1 VAGAPR
7 SVLAL
12 LRALPGDLVRR
23 GKRAARTS
31 PGRLAGMLVVVVVL
45 SIVTGVV
52 GAMMVQQKRGKLSDI
67 ASRREPVAAA
77 AHQLYRALA
86 DADAMTVA
94 SFLHGGQD
102 PDKLYAR
109 YEHDIQSA
117 GRSLAVVGSDFAAGD
132 RSARILRRI
141 TGNLPVYTGLIE
153 RAYANQRQGFPVGA
167 AYLHEA
173 YLLMQNKLL
182 LPASKLF
189 KAEKDRLAAEQDEA
203 DGFPWWTA
211 AFVVLLLASLF
222 FVQSYLRKRTNRA
235 FNVGLAVASVA
246 VVVGLLWGATATIVC
261 SVHSSSAYGDG
272 AKPAAV
278 LEQTELNVIT
288 GRAVETLSLVNR
300 NPGSGYE
307 ETFQSFR
314 KTMLG
319 PKGDGGLFAEATKLV
334 QGSGIAGEVAAAR
347 RDTRSWMK
355 VHQKITDL
363 DGAGLFDQA
372 VHLAVAKNEGSAAS
386 LFYEVEN
393 ELGKAIGKAR
403 TVFAIEN
410 SAAGNALTGLEAGIL
425 VLAVI
430 AAVGSAA
437 GISQRLQEYR

>member
-1 VAGAPR
+1 MADGPR

-12 LRALPGDLVRR
+12 LRALPGDLLRR
-23 GKRAARTS
+23 GRHAIRTS

-45 SIVTGVV
+45 SMVAGVV

-102 PDKLYAR
+102 PGKLYAR
-109 YEHDIQSA
+109 YQQDIQHA
-117 GRSLAVVGSDFAAGD
+117 GRALAVVSSDAGAGSE
-132 RSARILRRI
+132 SAHILRQI
-141 TGNLPVYTGLIE
+141 TANLPVYTGLIE
-153 RAYANQRQGFPVGA
+153 RAYANQRQGYPVGA

-182 LPASKLF
+182 VPASTLF
-189 KAEKDRLAAEQDEA
+189 KSQSKRLAAEQDDA
-203 DGFPWWTA
+203 NGFPFWTA

-235 FNVGLAVASVA
+235 FNVGLAVASGA
-246 VVVGLLWGATATIVC
+246 VIVGLLWGTAATVVC
-261 SVHSSSAYGDG
+261 AVHASSARGDG
-272 AKPAAV
+272 SDPAAV
-278 LEQTELNVIT
+278 LEQDELLAIT

-300 NPGSGYE
+300 DPGSGYE
-307 ETFQSFR
+307 DTFQQFR
-314 KTMLG
+314 QSMLG
-319 PKGDGGLFAEATKLV
+319 PHGTGGLLGRAADMV
-334 QGSGIAGEVAAAR
+334 QGAGIADEVAAAR

-355 VHQKITDL
+355 VHRKITDL
-363 DGAGLFDQA
+363 NRAGRFDQA
-372 VHLAVAKNEGSAAS
+372 VHLAVAKNDGSAGS
-386 LFYEVEN
+386 LFNRVED
-393 ELGKAIGKAR
+393 ELGKAIDEAR
-403 TVFAIEN
+403 TVFATEN
-410 SAAGNALTGLEAGIL
+410 SAASNALTGLEAGIL
-425 VLAVI
+425 VLAVV
-430 AAVGSAA
+430 AAVGSAV